1 MHSPPTDPSKTILIC
16 EDDGNLRKLIKLV
29 LGDRYAFAEA
39 ADGHEAI
46 ELAGKIR
53 PDLVVLDL
61 MLPGRSGF
69 DVLAALRDQA
79 AVDGVPVVVISAWS
93 HADSAALAAGANRFL
108 PKPFEADD
116 LEAAVTE
123 LLGEP

>member
-1 MHSPPTDPSKTILIC
+1 MLSDSTDPSKTILIC
-16 EDDGNLRKLIKLV
+16 EDDRNLRKLIKLV

-39 ADGHEAI
+39 TDGHEAV
-46 ELAGKIR
+46 ELARKVR

-69 DVLAALRDQA
+69 DVLGALRA
-79 AVDGVPVVVISAWS
+79 EASVDGVPVVVISAWS
-93 HADSAALAAGANRFL
+93 HADAAALAAGADRFL

-116 LEAAVTE
+116 LEAAVTD